1 MSRRTVNEAD
11 ARAVVWVR
19 AIERSDVADKLIT
32 AEDRVQLDRTAAEL
46 MRWQTAGQGVAPSAE
61 AFVVQR
67 AKLLGTRI
75 GERSAQVAQMFQR
88 LRWRPWIGQLIPL
101 LALLVGIVIE
111 HVVDRHRLSILAFP
125 LLGLIVWNLAIY
137 LWLLLRQLR
146 RSRPDVVVI
155 GGLWQRVRSG
165 LVNPLQ
171 RRSPSRVAQWQED
184 FVRDWMARS
193 APLSSAR
200 LARILHLSAAMLAI
214 GAVAGLYL
222 RGLMFEYRAGWES
235 TFLDATMVHALLS
248 SLLQPIA
255 TLIGAPFP
263 SVEQIAALRWDRGDG
278 ENAAPWIYLY
288 TGAVSIAVIL
298 PRLSLASIAWL
309 RERKLTR
316 RFPLR
321 LDEAYFRRILA
332 SWRTV
337 PAYLRV
343 LPYAYT
349 IDEQTAEGLR
359 RLARMQFGDGAQ
371 VHMFPSV
378 ALGEED
384 TAELKTSS
392 GARNP
397 DLDIVLFNLASTPES
412 EHHGVLLEQLRARE
426 NPAIA
431 ILVDESAYR
440 IRLGAQSGSG
450 QRLQERR
457 QAWTAFAAARQLKV
471 HCIDLQAGD
480 AAVFEQY
487 LHGQASSRDEPAHA
501 R

>member
-1 MSRRTVNEAD
+1 MNEAD

-19 AIERSDVADKLIT
+19 AIERSDVAGKLIT
-32 AEDRVQLDRTAAEL
+32 AEDRIQLDRTAAEL
-46 MRWQTAGQGVAPSAE
+46 MRWQTAGQGIAPSAE
-61 AFVVQR
+61 AFIAQR
-67 AKLLGTRI
+67 ARLLGTRI
-75 GERSAQVAQMFQR
+75 GERSAEIAQMFGR
-88 LRWRPWIGQLIPL
+88 LRWRPWIGQVIPL
-101 LALLVGIVIE
+101 LALLIGIIVE

-137 LWLLLRQLR
+137 LWLLLRLLR
-146 RSRPDVVVI
+146 RPRTDAAGNGRFI
-155 GGLWQRVRSG
+155 QRALSG
-165 LVNPLQ
+165 LVNPF
-171 RRSPSRVAQWQED
+171 RRRAPSRAVQWHED
-184 FVRDWMARS
+184 FVRDWLARS
-193 APLSSAR
+193 APLNSAR

-222 RGLMFEYRAGWES
+222 RGLMYEYRAGWES
-235 TFLDATMVHALLS
+235 TFLDASMVHTLLS

-255 TLIGAPFP
+255 TLIAQPFP
-263 SVEQIAALRWDRGDG
+263 SVEEIAALRWDRGDG

-288 TGAVSIAVIL
+288 TSAVSIAVIL
-298 PRLSLASIAWL
+298 PRLGLASIAWL

-316 RFPLR
+316 HFPLG

-359 RLARMQFGDGAQ
+359 RLARMQFGEDAQ
-371 VHMFPSV
+371 VHIFPTV
-378 ALGEED
+378 TLGEEES
-384 TAELKTSS
+384 AELKTSS
-392 GARNP
+392 GARKA

-412 EHHGVLLEQLRARE
+412 EHHGVLLDQLRAKA
-426 NPAIA
+426 NSGMA

-440 IRLGAQSGSG
+440 SRLGAQSGSG

-457 QAWTAFAAARQLKV
+457 QAWTAFAAARQLKLQ
-471 HCIDLQAGD
+471 CIDLQASD

-487 LHGQASSRDEPAHA
+487 LHGQTSAPDEPAHA
-501 R
+501 H